1 MLTCL
6 SLPYVLHPHAQ
17 EVCKLLLHLRHPEVY
32 SHLGV
37 SPPCGFLLHGP
48 PGCGKTLVA
57 HAIAGELDLPF
68 FKLAATEVVTG
79 ISGESEEK
87 IRKLFQKAK
96 VSVCMCVHM
105 YVCT

>member
-1 MLTCL
+1 M
-6 SLPYVLHPHAQ
+6 
-17 EVCKLLLHLRHPEVY
+17 Y

-96 VSVCMCVHM
+96 VSVYICVCVWGGGGHVGSFSCDK
-105 YVCT
+105 YKYKYK

>member
-1 MLTCL
+1 M
-6 SLPYVLHPHAQ
+6 
-17 EVCKLLLHLRHPEVY
+17 Y
-32 SHLGV
+32 SQLGV

-48 PGCGKTLVA
+48 PGSGKTLVA
-57 HAIAGELDLPF
+57 HAIAGEMDLPF

-96 VSVCMCVHM
+96 VSVCMCVRARVCMHVCVCAHM
-105 YVCT
+105 